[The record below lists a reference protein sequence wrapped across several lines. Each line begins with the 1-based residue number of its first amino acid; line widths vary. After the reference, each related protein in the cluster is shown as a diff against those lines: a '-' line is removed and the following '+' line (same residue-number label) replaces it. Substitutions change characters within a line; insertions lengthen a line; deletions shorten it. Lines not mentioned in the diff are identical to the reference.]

1 MKKIKAFT
9 LVETLIV
16 IVVFCIGIL
25 TVLFW
30 LSQTLRN
37 KEYANTQ
44 IQSAFFAREWIELI
58 FNLRDANYHKELPW
72 NCIFEWKNSLDA
84 DTWCKKSFETNQVL
98 KLDIG
103 DNDNYIKIID
113 VSDTSKIWDLEKEED
128 FDKTFENYQIYK
140 HVEDGGTT
148 FVYNH
153 DSDNG
158 DATWFARY
166 IVIKSVDSDEWEID
180 NDKLLK
186 IESHV
191 LYKKWI
197 FKWDKVMETFIGN
210 YEFNDNILF

>member
-1 MKKIKAFT
+1 MKKTKAFT
-9 LVETLIV
+9 LIETLIV

-25 TVLFW
+25 TVLYW

-44 IQSAFFAREWIELI
+44 IQSAFFAREWIELM

-72 NCIFEWKNSLDA
+72 NCIFEWKDSLDPEYG
-84 DTWCKKSFETNQVL
+84 CIKFFEPNQVL

-103 DNDNYIKIID
+103 DNDKYIKIID
-113 VSDTSKIWDLEKEED
+113 VSDTSKIWDLKKDED
-128 FDKTFENYQIYK
+128 FEKTFEAYQIYK
-140 HVEDGGTT
+140 HTQDNGTT

-153 DSDNG
+153 DSNNG
-158 DATWFARY
+158 EETWFARY
-166 IVIKSVDSDEWEID
+166 IVIKGVDSDEWEI

-197 FKWDKVMETFIGN
+197 FKWEKVMETFIGN